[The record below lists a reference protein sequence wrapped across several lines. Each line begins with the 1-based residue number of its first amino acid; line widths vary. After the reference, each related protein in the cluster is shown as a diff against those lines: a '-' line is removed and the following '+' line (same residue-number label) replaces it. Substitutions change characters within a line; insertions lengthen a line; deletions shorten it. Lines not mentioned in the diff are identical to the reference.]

1 MSARLSATT
10 KDLICKAYENKM
22 KDLKD
27 KIREIEDNIEKDIR
41 NEIRKSKEFK
51 DFREAS
57 DALGNM
63 ITTCYP
69 DVQLYS
75 AIRDAYRMD
84 DNYNIIYMNW
94 SEKDKALS
102 KNAKWLDLKEQ
113 EKLLIKE
120 KNNLLFKLENAPKK
134 SDEYINAYEQLQ
146 EIISVYG

>member
-10 KDLICKAYENKM
+10 KDLICKAYENKT

-41 NEIRKSKEFK
+41 NEIRKSEEFK
-51 DFREAS
+51 DFRKAA

-63 ITTCYP
+63 ITRYYP

-75 AIRDAYRMD
+75 AIRDAYKMD

-94 SEKDKALS
+94 SEKDKALK
-102 KNAKWLDLKEQ
+102 KNKEWLKLKDEEQ
-113 EKLLIKE
+113 TLNKE